1 LVLNAASQA
10 PLMPADLR
18 QRLAGA
24 RRFLLL
30 NPPARPPVHRDAY
43 CSAGAKPSVLWQ
55 PLDLLLQSGH
65 LAPLGSLSALDAV
78 AMGLDLD
85 ETLRRVEAAA
95 PEVILLLV
103 GEESRQQDLDFVARL
118 RRRTRA
124 VLVGSGDLLRF
135 EPAAGLAA
143 FAGLD
148 GALLDF
154 ASDALAAAVRG
165 DPRPREDLVLR
176 DENPPARG
184 NQVRVRGE
192 VRYPMPRHDLFPWAY
207 RLPFPGLERHASVL
221 SSYGCPRRCAF
232 CNVGEVGFALRP
244 VADVA
249 SEFRAV
255 AALGYRAVYLRDPT
269 VNASRPHLE
278 ALCAALERDGNR
290 LPWNAFAHAVP
301 MDDELAAR
309 LARAGCRVLQLGV
322 ETADDDILEAL
333 GKGADSRAVDRA
345 VHSAHRHGIKV
356 VGHFIVGLPGEGTR
370 EVDRAVDRAVE
381 LGLDFAAFG
390 VAAPRPGTAWSRDP
404 ALVAELRRRRERLAD
419 LARRANRRFYLRPGF
434 VLGSL
439 AGMKNPAELAH
450 LARAGVDLVR
460 TVAGAGAGRANE
472 QQR

>member
-1 LVLNAASQA
+1 MVLNAASQA

-154 ASDALAAAVRG
+154 ASDALAAAV
-165 DPRPREDLVLR
+165 PATLLYLVL
-176 DENPPARG
+176 G
-184 NQVRVRGE
+184 
-192 VRYPMPRHDLFPWAY
+192 W
-207 RLPFPGLERHASVL
+207 
-221 SSYGCPRRCAF
+221 
-232 CNVGEVGFALRP
+232 
-244 VADVA
+244 
-249 SEFRAV
+249 
-255 AALGYRAVYLRDPT
+255 
-269 VNASRPHLE
+269 
-278 ALCAALERDGNR
+278 
-290 LPWNAFAHAVP
+290 
-301 MDDELAAR
+301 
-309 LARAGCRVLQLGV
+309 
-322 ETADDDILEAL
+322 
-333 GKGADSRAVDRA
+333 
-345 VHSAHRHGIKV
+345 
-356 VGHFIVGLPGEGTR
+356 
-370 EVDRAVDRAVE
+370 
-381 LGLDFAAFG
+381 FAA
-390 VAAPRPGTAWSRDP
+390 P
-404 ALVAELRRRRERLAD
+404 
-419 LARRANRRFYLRPGF
+419 
-434 VLGSL
+434 
-439 AGMKNPAELAH
+439 
-450 LARAGVDLVR
+450 
-460 TVAGAGAGRANE
+460 
-472 QQR
+472 